1 MAFAQVHPGDLIQSQ
16 NLNQV
21 VNALN
26 GTSGDGQPVLLVAL
40 NDPNNYALTVQ
51 NLDPTNCRAL
61 LVLKNDGTTL
71 LSAGCNGVTLG
82 SPLTLAAGAQIPNAN
97 LGPDVARA
105 NLLTNGGFEIWQRG
119 NGPFTG
125 GSVYTADRWIT
136 YVASG
141 DTFSITRDTTHGDN
155 GAGVCMA
162 VTYTRSTG
170 GSQIQQVIEDVVQNR
185 SRTFT
190 FSVRVFQTV
199 ANSVRIG
206 IYDSVNGF
214 RYSPVGT
221 TANAYQT
228 LTLTAPIG
236 ATATNITLVVDFQ
249 ASCTAYL
256 DNAMLVVGTQPAN
269 YVPLHPADDLARCL
283 RYFETIG
290 DDGDVILGGLTP
302 ASPTSPTAFAT
313 VSFKARKAVTPTI
326 TFVGGAW
333 TAVNIT
339 GGGPVIN
346 AVGRGSAR
354 LNLGSAGPASGTYYV
369 ASDTTHYITAE
380 SNP

>member
-1 MAFAQVHPGDLIQSQ
+1 MPNITPELGLAIAVDSDDTATYLET
-16 NLNQV
+16 NLGGSLTTV
-21 VNALN
+21 DSLFNAS
-26 GTSGDGQPVLLVAL
+26 SGHTHSGAHQGGPI
-40 NDPNNYALTVQ
+40 T
-51 NLDPTNCRAL
+51 
-61 LVLKNDGTTL
+61 
-71 LSAGCNGVTLG
+71 SAGVADG
-82 SPLTLAAGAQIPNAN
+82 SITNAK

-105 NLLTNGGFEIWQRG
+105 NQLTNGGFEIWQRG
-119 NGPFTG
+119 NGPFTLSG
-125 GSVYTADRWIT
+125 QYCADRWIIGL
-136 YVASG
+136 SG
-141 DTFSITRDTTHGDN
+141 TDALSVSRNTANADVGS
-155 GAGVCMA
+155 AVCA
-162 VTYTRSTG
+162 AL
-170 GSQIQQVIEDVVQNR
+170 
-185 SRTFT
+185 TFT
-190 FSVRVFQTV
+190 NAGGGNTLISQQYPVTEFPQLAGRPLSLSVRVSTTV
-199 ANSVRIG
+199 ANAVRLG
-206 IYDSVNGF
+206 LYNGSAWS
-214 RYSPVGT
+214 YSAYHPGSGG
-221 TANAYQT
+221 YQT
-228 LTLTAPIG
+228 LTIP
-236 ATATNITLVVDFQ
+236 NITPSGSGTVFVAIYVAN
-249 ASCTAYL
+249 ASCTAYV
-256 DNAMLVVGTQPAN
+256 DNACLVVGSQPAN

>member
-1 MAFAQVHPGDLIQSQ
+1 MPNITPELGLAIAVDSDDTATYLET
-16 NLNQV
+16 NLGGSLTTV
-21 VNALN
+21 DSLFNAS
-26 GTSGDGQPVLLVAL
+26 SGHTHSGAHQGGPI
-40 NDPNNYALTVQ
+40 T
-51 NLDPTNCRAL
+51 
-61 LVLKNDGTTL
+61 
-71 LSAGCNGVTLG
+71 SAGVADG
-82 SPLTLAAGAQIPNAN
+82 SLTNAK

-283 RYFETIG
+283 RYYE
-290 DDGDVILGGLTP
+290 ILG
-302 ASPTSPTAFAT
+302 SPSSSAAIEIANGQCYGPGNAQIALKY
-313 VSFKARKAVTPTI
+313 VQKPVTPTV
-326 TFVGGAW
+326 TAFGPPQVTNAAGSYVTPTGAGGLNIGLNSGGLNI
-333 TAVNIT
+333 AV
-339 GGGPVIN
+339 
-346 AVGRGSAR
+346 
-354 LNLGSAGPASGTYYV
+354 ASGLV
-369 ASDTTHYITAE
+369 AGNATRLI
-380 SNP
+380 SNGTGQYLAVEANP